1 MSNPFGDDATNN
13 AKTLAQ
19 NIAKQIGKIPFEVGQ
34 TAVDQVTGNE
44 TEGSKPWEETAKKSE
59 AQNEKPPEEQ
69 EKEKAMQVRDNRTI
83 ATLQN
88 EMKEI
93 RERKEAVEAEK
104 NNIEERQKAAEEN
117 TPQLFREADS
127 KQKRNIFNL
136 GQKPKSKTGQLQA
149 DRQKVHVEKPM
160 TTSGG

>member
-1 MSNPFGDDATNN
+1 MTNPFGDDATQN

-34 TAVDQVTGNE
+34 TAVDQVTGAE
-44 TEGSKPWEETAKKSE
+44 TEGPKPWKETAQKTE
-59 AQNEKPPEEQ
+59 AQNEKPPEEE
-69 EKEKAMQVRDNRTI
+69 EKEKAMQVKDNRTI
-83 ATLQN
+83 NALQN

-93 RERKEAVEAEK
+93 RERKEAAESEK
-104 NNIEERQKAAEEN
+104 KNIEGQQKAAEEQ
-117 TPQLFREADS
+117 TPDIFIEADS
-127 KQKRNIFNL
+127 KQKGNIFNL

-149 DRQKVHVEKPM
+149 EREKVHVEKPM